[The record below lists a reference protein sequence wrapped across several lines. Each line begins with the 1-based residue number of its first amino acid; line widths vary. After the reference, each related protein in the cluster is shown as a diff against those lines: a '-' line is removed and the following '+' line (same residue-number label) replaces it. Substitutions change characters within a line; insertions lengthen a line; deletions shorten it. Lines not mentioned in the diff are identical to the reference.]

1 MTSQHVHA
9 QYVVWR
15 RLICTFSPPM
25 LEICLSLIDVWSRVF
40 ACTVSNV
47 VYTICIF
54 LFFTQSPQK
63 PMITTSLKLGEGGE
77 GGIES
82 VFALDKW
89 CYPLKTSPS
98 LIVYSVANYRPYPSH
113 FWANVTLNPIVTIEN
128 ATPFQ
133 SIQTWKCNPIRWQIP
148 NSLLL
153 GSKRHS
159 KYTEDNNKYLWAI

>member
-1 MTSQHVHA
+1 MYMHNMWSGEDWYALFHHLRYEFVCHWLMCDHV
-9 QYVVWR
+9 
-15 RLICTFSPPM
+15 
-25 LEICLSLIDVWSRVF
+25 SLH
-40 ACTVSNV
+40 VSNV
-47 VYTICIF
+47 VYTICIARMY
-54 LFFTQSPQK
+54 SK
-63 PMITTSLKLGEGGE
+63 PTKAHDNNKPEAGGG

-89 CYPLKTSPS
+89 CYPLKISPS

-133 SIQTWKCNPIRWQIP
+133 SIQTWKCNLIRRQIP

>member
-1 MTSQHVHA
+1 MCDHVSLHVLY
-9 QYVVWR
+9 Q
-15 RLICTFSPPM
+15 M
-25 LEICLSLIDVWSRVF
+25 LS
-40 ACTVSNV
+40 TPNV
-47 VYTICIF
+47 LLEC
-54 LFFTQSPQK
+54 TQSPQK
-63 PMITTSLKLGEGGE
+63 PMITTSLKLGEGG

-133 SIQTWKCNPIRWQIP
+133 SIQT
-148 NSLLL
+148 
-153 GSKRHS
+153 
-159 KYTEDNNKYLWAI
+159 

>member
-1 MTSQHVHA
+1 MHNMWSGEDWYALFHHLRYKFVCHWLMCDHVSLHVLY
-9 QYVVWR
+9 QMLSTPYV
-15 RLICTFSPPM
+15 L
-25 LEICLSLIDVWSRVF
+25 LEC
-40 ACTVSNV
+40 
-47 VYTICIF
+47 
-54 LFFTQSPQK
+54 TQSPQK
-63 PMITTSLKLGEGGE
+63 PMITTSLKLGEG

-98 LIVYSVANYRPYPSH
+98 LIVYSVANYRPYPRH

-133 SIQTWKCNPIRWQIP
+133 SIQTWKCNPIRRQIP

>member
-1 MTSQHVHA
+1 MHFFTTYAINLFVIDWCVITCLCMYQMLSTP
-9 QYVVWR
+9 YV
-15 RLICTFSPPM
+15 L
-25 LEICLSLIDVWSRVF
+25 LEC
-40 ACTVSNV
+40 
-47 VYTICIF
+47 
-54 LFFTQSPQK
+54 TQSPQK
-63 PMITTSLKLGEGGE
+63 SMITTSLKLGEGG

-89 CYPLKTSPS
+89 CYPLKISPS
-98 LIVYSVANYRPYPSH
+98 LIVYSVAYYRPYPSH
-113 FWANVTLNPIVTIEN
+113 FWENVTLNPIVTIEN

-133 SIQTWKCNPIRWQIP
+133 SIQTWKCNPIRRQIP

>member
-1 MTSQHVHA
+1 MHFFTTYAINLFVIDWCVITCLCMYQMLSTP
-9 QYVVWR
+9 YV
-15 RLICTFSPPM
+15 L
-25 LEICLSLIDVWSRVF
+25 LEC
-40 ACTVSNV
+40 
-47 VYTICIF
+47 
-54 LFFTQSPQK
+54 TQSPQK
-63 PMITTSLKLGEGGE
+63 PMITTSLKLGEGG
-77 GGIES
+77 GIES

-89 CYPLKTSPS
+89 CYPLKISPS
-98 LIVYSVANYRPYPSH
+98 LIVYSVANYRPYPRH

-133 SIQTWKCNPIRWQIP
+133 SIQTWKCNPIRRQIP

>member
-1 MTSQHVHA
+1 MHFFTTYTMNLFVIDWCVITCLCMYQMLSTP
-9 QYVVWR
+9 YV
-15 RLICTFSPPM
+15 L
-25 LEICLSLIDVWSRVF
+25 LEC
-40 ACTVSNV
+40 
-47 VYTICIF
+47 
-54 LFFTQSPQK
+54 TQSPQK
-63 PMITTSLKLGEGGE
+63 PMITTSLKLGEGG
-77 GGIES
+77 GIES

-89 CYPLKTSPS
+89 CYPLKISPS

-113 FWANVTLNPIVTIEN
+113 FWENVTLNPIVTIEN

-133 SIQTWKCNPIRWQIP
+133 SIQTWKCNPIRRQIP

>member
-47 VYTICIF
+47 VYTICIARMY
-54 LFFTQSPQK
+54 SK
-63 PMITTSLKLGEGGE
+63 PTKAHDNNKPEAGGGG

-98 LIVYSVANYRPYPSH
+98 LIVYSVANYRPYSSH

-133 SIQTWKCNPIRWQIP
+133 SIQTWKCNPIRRQIP